1 MQDRHELKR
10 VAIRL
15 VPEPPLYSDQPVRCP
30 EDVVRVLGK
39 ELEGYDREVACV
51 VNLQTDGTPINMN
64 IISMGTLNMTLMSAR
79 EVFKSAILSNAAGIM
94 VLHNHPSGRPE
105 PSRMDLELT
114 EKLWKAAQI
123 MDISFWAG
131 TVSTVPSGKTGS
143 CLRKREKRKKLQKR
157 KGAFW
162 RASGSAM
169 RRWDGRRAGIR
180 GGMSGEGNS
189 RVYEMSRRAGIPG
202 RNLHPMALGP

>member
-64 IISMGTLNMTLMSAR
+64 IISMGTLNMTLVSAR

-123 MDISFWAG
+123 MDIPLLDHIILGRDGVYCSFRKNGLLPAEE
-131 TVSTVPSGKTGS
+131 GKEKKAAEKKGS
-143 CLRKREKRKKLQKR
+143 VLEGLRECHEKMGRQK
-157 KGAFW
+157 
-162 RASGSAM
+162 
-169 RRWDGRRAGIR
+169 
-180 GGMSGEGNS
+180 GGN
-189 RVYEMSRRAGIPG
+189 PG
-202 RNLHPMALGP
+202 RDVRRGEQPGL